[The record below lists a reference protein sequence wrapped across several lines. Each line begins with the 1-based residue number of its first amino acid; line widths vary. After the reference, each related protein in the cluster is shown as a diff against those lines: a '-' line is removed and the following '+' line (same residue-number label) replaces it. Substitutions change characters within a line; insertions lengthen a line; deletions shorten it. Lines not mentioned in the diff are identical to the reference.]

1 MAQLSH
7 TWQKTLLVDAVFAYI
22 KSEKRGDLNLKGLHT
37 GHAECA
43 LGLWYCGLGKAFAGD
58 PDYESLDVPHRA
70 MHDICESIF
79 SVIDTEF
86 SLAQLQGMLD
96 ELTDNS
102 NRVTAS
108 LQRLEARLLMEE
120 LARGRGH

>member
-1 MAQLSH
+1 
-7 TWQKTLLVDAVFAYI
+7 
-22 KSEKRGDLNLKGLHT
+22 
-37 GHAECA
+37 
-43 LGLWYCGLGKAFAGD
+43 
-58 PDYESLDVPHRA
+58 

-86 SLAQLQGMLD
+86 SLAQLKGMLD

>member
-1 MAQLSH
+1 M
-7 TWQKTLLVDAVFAYI
+7 
-22 KSEKRGDLNLKGLHT
+22 
-37 GHAECA
+37 
-43 LGLWYCGLGKAFAGD
+43 
-58 PDYESLDVPHRA
+58 
-70 MHDICESIF
+70 IF

-108 LQRLEARLLMEE
+108 LQRLEAPPHVVTEAPQRLVE
-120 LARGRGH
+120 LPAPAQLADDADQPAGADCPA

>member
-1 MAQLSH
+1 MC
-7 TWQKTLLVDAVFAYI
+7 V
-22 KSEKRGDLNLKGLHT
+22 
-37 GHAECA
+37 
-43 LGLWYCGLGKAFAGD
+43 GLWHCGLGKAFSGD
-58 PDYESLDVPHRA
+58 PDDESLDVPHRA

-86 SLAQLQGMLD
+86 SLAQLKGMLD